1 MIYICKSCDQ
11 VFREPNKRFYTERY
25 GDWDCEMMDELCP
38 FCLSDNLRR
47 IRADFYEPEPED
59 EDGYDD

>member
-11 VFREPNKRFYTERY
+11 VFREPKDYWHIERF
-25 GDWDCEMMDELCP
+25 GDWDHKMCDELCP
-38 FCLSDNLRR
+38 FCGSDNLRR